1 MGGTPMR
8 WPAPTRSIVLCRRAQ
23 GSVSPL
29 GGEGSEDLVLLS
41 GSLETTVTVLRGRVD
56 ELDVDLFGLPG
67 FDGRE
72 DALSECDGSLAG
84 SHNTTLDK
92 DEVLVDLTVMGEATE
107 RGDVL
112 GNGISLSGSVVLN
125 TTDGTGSNSVDLVV
139 DLSTGVVTELTASG
153 DCPLDS
159 RWMPGTDTGDL
170 TETSMG
176 LSGKSRDTESL
187 DNTGVTLTAG
197 DSDSVNALRHLED
210 FADANLLL
218 ELLVSPVNLLVDG
231 ATVNL
236 DLHDVSLVLTE
247 SELADLSGAND
258 ANDSSVLL
266 DSVKITG
273 EVSLG
278 GLVLV
283 LAVDVLGEGLLL
295 GVHPV
300 LVESALDIVVE
311 VLGPDGGEG
320 TEATGGLNVSNE
332 SNDLHGGA
340 LNDGDG
346 MDDILLDGL
355 LSFASLLVL
364 DDVGHAGLVANE
376 GGKVNGLGGV
386 ISGE

>member
-1 MGGTPMR
+1 LG
-8 WPAPTRSIVLCRRAQ
+8 RAQ
-23 GSVSPL
+23 SSVSSL

-41 GSLETTVTVLRGRVD
+41 GGLETTVTVLRGRVD